1 MPNTSTFGKEMFFKT
16 LKCLS
21 SETIHFAFATM
32 AQSTNLLSSLSAFN
46 QPKREM
52 RIFTN
57 HIGPT
62 QYSINNS
69 LRNLR
74 GNVAG

>member
-1 MPNTSTFGKEMFFKT
+1 MLILRNNTLCICNYG
-16 LKCLS
+16 
-21 SETIHFAFATM
+21 TIY
-32 AQSTNLLSSLSAFN
+32 NLIVIFISLN

-74 GNVAG
+74 ENVAG